1 MTRRIVLN
9 VSTGEQ
15 REEEFEFVPSPP
27 PPTVAS
33 PEAVRVKVVELIQ
46 TATSVD
52 DLKRALLLQLGELK
66 LNLDGSIGP
75 RDN

>member
-1 MTRRIVLN
+1 MAKRIVLDL
-9 VSTGEQ
+9 STGIQ
-15 REEEFEFVPSPP
+15 REEEFEFIPPP
-27 PPTVAS
+27 PPTEAS
-33 PEAVRVKVVELIQ
+33 PRAVRAKVVELIQ

>member
-1 MTRRIVLN
+1 VARRIVLN

-27 PPTVAS
+27 PPTGAS

>member
-1 MTRRIVLN
+1 VAKRIVLD
-9 VSTGEQ
+9 VSTGKQ
-15 REEEFEFVPSPP
+15 REEEFEFVPPP
-27 PPTVAS
+27 PPTEVN
-33 PEAVRVKVVELIQ
+33 PHMVRAKVVELIQ
-46 TATSVD
+46 TATTVD